1 MMSLLSTMMMRFNQM
16 LDKTYISGW
25 DKVKAGD
32 LCFGVKGEP
41 NKFIRSEGDRVVL
54 QKADGRYA
62 VTDKANIKL
71 VQHEHYGEFRWISP
85 PSERVRSATAKG
97 LSYHPRQSIAIGEWS
112 KPVQEKQP
120 DGSWANKKVNNGY
133 GVKVAISDVLPVVW
147 VDESLIDLEYLPP
160 PTTPIDNLPQEIA
173 GYETVSKVYIDI
185 ETTGLDPTIDRVT
198 MLGIR
203 DGSGNDWIFTSP
215 NEAELLMRAMW
226 WLDENQPSL
235 MFLHNGYSFDV
246 PFIITRCHFHNI
258 DHPFMECDRSIW
270 RQIKNNAHGALHR
283 VFKKDDDSHEFG
295 GKAIAYEAFSGQTII
310 IDTMIALGLW
320 DTAKKLPNLRL
331 KPSVIKLKLRADTRL
346 ELTNDEIQ
354 ECWRSGDLATLE
366 TYLKFDLED
375 TELLANFLMPS
386 IWYQQAYLP
395 DVSIMNLVHKNTGFK
410 IQEMYCYL
418 CPERPQAAAQTSEE
432 KNQLKDSKADY
443 GGGLTGAITGI
454 FQNVAKIDV
463 ASLYPSLMVRYRLGS
478 RKDPDGKYI
487 SVLAQMLTDR
497 LAYKAR
503 GKAGDTAAAGM
514 AEAIKLLMNS
524 GYGFLGNAG
533 YTFNDMENAALVT
546 AYGRV
551 ILRLMGETIKADGGL
566 LISADTDG
574 LYFSHRNPQRIFNL
588 VSGVLPTG
596 ISIELEKSNLAM
608 FSLSKKNYCLFSSDG
623 EILERKGNSLI
634 SHQTPIENEF
644 TETYPRI
651 YINHGQAKADVYY
664 HELFDNL
671 LAGNI
676 PVEKV
681 ATTAK
686 ILSNWQTKINNLG
699 LSGSSIATYYYTR
712 HDHHH
717 LAHKFTN
724 CRTYSELETLIENH
738 PSVPYFGAYYA
749 HKIEVLRNQML
760 GLSAP
765 DEWWKK
771 KPKQT
776 KQLKLFATK

>member
-1 MMSLLSTMMMRFNQM
+1 MMRFNQM
-16 LDKTYISGW
+16 LDKIYIVGW

-41 NKFIRSEGDRVVL
+41 NKFIRANGDKVIL
-54 QKADGRYA
+54 QKADGRFA

-85 PSERVRSATAKG
+85 PGERVRSAAAKG
-97 LSYHPRQSIAIGEWS
+97 LSYHPRQTIAIGEWS
-112 KPVQEKQP
+112 KPVQEKRD
-120 DGSWANKKVNNGY
+120 DGSWGNKKVDNGY
-133 GVKVAISDVLPVVW
+133 GVKVSIPDTLPTIW
-147 VDESLIDLEYLPP
+147 VDENKIDLGYLPA
-160 PTTPIDNLPQEIA
+160 PTAPVANLPQEIA

-185 ETTGLDPTIDRVT
+185 ETTGLDPTVDRVT
-198 MLGIR
+198 MFGIR

-215 NEAELLMRAMW
+215 NEADILMMGME
-226 WLDENQPSL
+226 WLTQNQPSL
-235 MFLHNGYSFDV
+235 MFLHNGYGFDV
-246 PFIITRCHFHNI
+246 PFIITRCQMHNI
-258 DHPFMECDRSIW
+258 DHHFMECDRSIW

-283 VFKKDDDSHEFG
+283 VFQKDEDSPEFG
-295 GKAIAYEAFSGQTII
+295 GKATAYEAFGGQTTI

-320 DTAKKLPNLRL
+320 DVGKKLPNLRL
-331 KPSVIKLKLRADTRL
+331 KPSVIKLKLRSDTRL
-346 ELTNDEIQ
+346 ELINDEIQ
-354 ECWRSGDLATLE
+354 ECWKSGDLATLE

-410 IQEMYCYL
+410 IQQMYTYL

-432 KNQLKDSKADY
+432 KNILKDTKADY

-454 FQNVAKIDV
+454 FHNVAKIDV

-478 RKDPDGKYI
+478 RKDPAGKYI
-487 SVLAQMLTDR
+487 SVLSQMLTDR

-551 ILRLMGETIKADGGL
+551 ILRLMGETIEADGGL

-574 LYFSHRNPQRIFNL
+574 LYFSHHDPQRIFDL

-596 ISIELEKSNLAM
+596 ISIELEKTNLVM
-608 FSLSKKNYCLFSSDG
+608 FSRSKKNYCLYSNDG
-623 EILERKGNSLI
+623 DLLDKKGNSFI
-634 SHQTPIENEF
+634 SHQTPIEAEF
-644 TETYPRI
+644 TERYPKI
-651 YINHGQAKADVYY
+651 YITRGQGKADSYY
-664 HELFDNL
+664 RDLFDNL
-671 LAGNI
+671 TTGGVPI
-676 PVEKV
+676 EKLL
-681 ATTAK
+681 TTEK
-686 ILSNWQTKINNLG
+686 ILGNWKRKMENLG
-699 LSGSSIATYYYTR
+699 LGKASVASYYYTR
-712 HDHHH
+712 HDHHQ
-717 LAHKFTN
+717 LASRYSKS
-724 CRTYSELETLIENH
+724 RTYQALETLAEHH
-738 PSVPYFGAYYA
+738 PTIPYFGEYYSY
-749 HKIEVLRNQML
+749 KIELLRSQML
-760 GLSAP
+760 NISEP
-765 DEWWKK
+765 DQFWKA
-771 KPKQT
+771 KQ
-776 KQLKLFATK
+776 KQLSLMK

>member
-1 MMSLLSTMMMRFNQM
+1 MMRFNQM
-16 LDKTYISGW
+16 LDKIYIVGW

-41 NKFIRSEGDRVVL
+41 NKFIRASGNKVIL
-54 QKADGRYA
+54 QKADGRFA

-71 VQHEHYGEFRWISP
+71 VQNEHYGEFRWISP
-85 PSERVRSATAKG
+85 PGERVRSAAAKG
-97 LSYHPRQSIAIGEWS
+97 LSYHPRQMIAIGEWS
-112 KPVQEKQP
+112 KPVQEKRD
-120 DGSWANKKVNNGY
+120 DGSWGNKKVDNGY
-133 GVKVAISDVLPVVW
+133 GVKVTIPDTLPTIW
-147 VDESLIDLEYLPP
+147 VDENKIDLGYLPA
-160 PTTPIDNLPQEIA
+160 PTAPVANLPQEIA

-198 MLGIR
+198 MFGIR
-203 DGSGNDWIFTSP
+203 DGSDNDWIFTSP
-215 NEAELLMRAMW
+215 NEAEILTLAMG
-226 WLDENQPSL
+226 WLTQNQPAL
-235 MFLHNGYSFDV
+235 MFLHNGYGFDV
-246 PFIITRCHFHNI
+246 PFIITRCQIHNI

-283 VFKKDDDSHEFG
+283 VFQKDEDSPEFG
-295 GKAIAYEAFSGQTII
+295 GKATAYEAFGGQTTI
-310 IDTMIALGLW
+310 IDTMLALGLW
-320 DTAKKLPNLRL
+320 DVGKKLPNLRL

-354 ECWRSGDLATLE
+354 ECWGSGDLATLE

-410 IQEMYCYL
+410 IQEMYSYL
-418 CPERPQAAAQTSEE
+418 CPERPQAAAQTSVE
-432 KNQLKDSKADY
+432 KDALKDTKADY

-454 FQNVAKIDV
+454 FHNVAKIDV

-478 RKDPDGKYI
+478 RKDPAGKYI
-487 SVLAQMLTDR
+487 SVLSQMLTDR

-551 ILRLMGETIKADGGL
+551 ILRLMGETIEADGGL

-574 LYFSHRNPQRIFNL
+574 LYFSHSDPQKIFDL

-596 ISIELEKSNLAM
+596 ISIELEKTNLIM
-608 FSLSKKNYCLFSSDG
+608 FSRSKKNYCLYSNDG
-623 EILERKGNSLI
+623 DLLDKKGNSFI
-634 SHQTPIENEF
+634 SHQTPIEAEF
-644 TETYPRI
+644 TEQYPKI
-651 YINHGQAKADVYY
+651 YITKGQGKADSYY
-664 HELFDNL
+664 RDLFDKLTTGRVPIEKL
-671 LAGNI
+671 L
-676 PVEKV
+676 
-681 ATTAK
+681 TTEK
-686 ILSNWQTKINNLG
+686 ILGNWKRKMENLG
-699 LSGSSIATYYYTR
+699 LDKASVVSYYYSR
-712 HDHHH
+712 HDYHQ
-717 LAHKFTN
+717 LASRYSKS
-724 CRTYSELETLIENH
+724 RTYQALETLAEHH
-738 PSVPYFGAYYA
+738 PTIPYFGEYYSY
-749 HKIEVLRNQML
+749 KIELLRSQML
-760 GLSAP
+760 NIAEP
-765 DEWWKK
+765 DQFWKV
-771 KPKQT
+771 KQ
-776 KQLKLFATK
+776 KQLSLMK